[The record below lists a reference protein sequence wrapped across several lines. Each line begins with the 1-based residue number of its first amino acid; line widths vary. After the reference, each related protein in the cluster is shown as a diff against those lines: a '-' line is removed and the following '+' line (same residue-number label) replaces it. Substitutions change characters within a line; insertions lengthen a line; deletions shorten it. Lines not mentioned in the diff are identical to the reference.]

1 MSKEAKFVAG
11 SIKSIVNLNTIYF
24 VDMTPIAL
32 ISFFS
37 SLSKSSG
44 LHPDIVIFILLFLLL
59 ILITTG
65 VILLKLRNADRALN
79 AAEREMD
86 AFVQSLEQPS
96 HRVISTQIHLNKSKS
111 DPVIDKIA
119 NHPKQDDDTEK
130 TGTVSVEAVGLKR
143 DVSGK
148 MNDDLPTEKPKTSS
162 GALSEED
169 LSSLTNDSGLKEK
182 IHDLIRATDKSISLK
197 YLVKQLYESDF
208 DGNYHPI
215 LNELDRLERDGEI
228 KGQVINGK
236 VFFRKKEKTPRKY
249 ILRKGKNFRK
259 HMG

>member
-1 MSKEAKFVAG
+1 
-11 SIKSIVNLNTIYF
+11 
-24 VDMTPIAL
+24 MTPIAL
-32 ISFFS
+32 ISFIS
-37 SLSKSSG
+37 GLYKSAG
-44 LHPDIVIFILLFLLL
+44 LHPNIVIFILLFLLL
-59 ILITTG
+59 ILITAG

-86 AFVQSLEQPS
+86 AFIQSLEQPS
-96 HRVISTQIHLNKSKS
+96 PGGNSTQIHLNKSNS
-111 DPVIDKIA
+111 NPVIDKIA
-119 NHPKQDDDTEK
+119 NHPKQDDDTENA
-130 TGTVSVEAVGLKR
+130 GTVSVAAVGLKR

-148 MNDDLPTEKPKTSS
+148 MKDDLPTEKPKTSS
-162 GALSEED
+162 GTLSEED

-182 IHDLIRATDKSISLK
+182 IHELILATDKSISLK
-197 YLVKQLYESDF
+197 YLVKQLYESNF

-215 LNELDRLERDGEI
+215 LNELDQLEREGEI

-259 HMG
+259 YMG